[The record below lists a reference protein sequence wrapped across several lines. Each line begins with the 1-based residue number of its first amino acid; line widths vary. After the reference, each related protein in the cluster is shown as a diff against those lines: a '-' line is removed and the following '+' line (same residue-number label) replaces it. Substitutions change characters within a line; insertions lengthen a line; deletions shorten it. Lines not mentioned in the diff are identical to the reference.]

1 MRLRDL
7 VIIVVC
13 LVVAAGL
20 LVVAGG
26 QLDFINS
33 QRKQM
38 RLISNEPLENAPP
51 SLAFAT
57 VAMGAFRGLV
67 VDVLWIRADR
77 LKEQKQFFDA
87 KQLAELITA
96 LQPRFSA
103 VWEFQAWNMA
113 YNISVAIPAD
123 RPEERWRWVKNG
135 YELLRDKGI
144 PLNPKCLSLYRELA
158 RIFFDKIGSVRDD
171 CHKYYKLQ
179 LATAMEPLL
188 GPATNE
194 YFDALVAAPRQW
206 EQVRNDPNIAPLIQA
221 LALADEAF
229 QSQENFVDNYL
240 ALRQNPGKFKP
251 EAFRVIDDYRGTEAL
266 EKFDL
271 FAKAFYLRKTWKL
284 EPALMR
290 ELNKNYGP
298 VYLDD
303 PNYRDPLEWRHPAAH
318 ALYWAVKG
326 LKIRAED
333 EGKEFDMVEINTD
346 RMVNHFLQELF
357 RNGKIYIYTS
367 PPRTAAGAS
376 DQKPAGPR
384 KQIFLRPDL
393 RMFESY
399 NKSMM
404 AVLDK
409 YKTLEDRGSYKS
421 LQDGHRNMLSNALVN
436 FYQAG
441 HIAAARRIYR
451 LLRKLYPREEFNVP
465 LTQFAQSKFREQIRT
480 TITVSD
486 AKEAVMMMLREAY
499 FRYAMRDDD
508 VAFRQEN
515 TAKQVY
521 DYYMNY
527 WKPENR
533 IDLPEFSRL
542 RYFALLDFLNDP
554 RYPLEMRRALMA
566 RLRLERPELHKQ
578 LAGIEKQILE
588 QIQQR
593 SPEQTNPQMQP

>member
-1 MRLRDL
+1 MGSEMCIRD
-7 VIIVVC
+7 
-13 LVVAAGL
+13 
-20 LVVAGG
+20 
-26 QLDFINS
+26 
-33 QRKQM
+33 R
-38 RLISNEPLENAPP
+38 
-51 SLAFAT
+51 
-57 VAMGAFRGLV
+57 
-67 VDVLWIRADR
+67 
-77 LKEQKQFFDA
+77 
-87 KQLAELITA
+87 
-96 LQPRFSA
+96 
-103 VWEFQAWNMA
+103 
-113 YNISVAIPAD
+113 
-123 RPEERWRWVKNG
+123 
-135 YELLRDKGI
+135 
-144 PLNPKCLSLYRELA
+144 NPKCLSLYRELA

-357 RNGKIYIYTS
+357 RNGKIYIYTLS
-367 PPRTAAGAS
+367 PRTAAGAS

-554 RYPLEMRRALMA
+554 RYPLEMRRALIA